1 MDHIDE
7 TAVEVFMA
15 DVLVATPR
23 TLTHCAIALEALVQ
37 RRRCDREHG
46 PITTETLIE
55 AQRRLR
61 DVLLAEP

>member
-1 MDHIDE
+1 MDYIDE
-7 TAVEVFMA
+7 AAVEVFMA
-15 DVLVATPR
+15 DVLEATPR

-37 RRRCDREHG
+37 RRRHAHDQG